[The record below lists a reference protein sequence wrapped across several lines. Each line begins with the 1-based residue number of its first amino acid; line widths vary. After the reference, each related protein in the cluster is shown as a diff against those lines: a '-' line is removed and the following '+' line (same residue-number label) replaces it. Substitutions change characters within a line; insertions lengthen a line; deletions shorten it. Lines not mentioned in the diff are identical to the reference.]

1 MGTKGAGRLADK
13 VVIVTGAARGQGE
26 AEARLFVAEG
36 ARVVFTDVL
45 EAEGAAVAASLPDDR
60 AAFRR
65 HDVTSEDDW
74 QAVAAEAVE
83 RFGRIDGLVNN
94 AAIHHVVPIV
104 DESADWFRRI
114 LDVNLVGTFL
124 GMRTVAP
131 IMKRTGGGAIVNISS
146 TAGLVGYH
154 GHGAY
159 GASKWG
165 VRGLTKVAA
174 LELGPDVRVSSVHPG
189 PIDTAMMGPRDRQFT
204 NPLARYGATSEV
216 AELVLFLLSDGA
228 SFVSG
233 AEITV
238 DGGSLAG
245 PPPAAHAVPLP
256 GGSS

>member
-1 MGTKGAGRLADK
+1 MGTNGAGRLADK

-45 EAEGAAVAASLPDDR
+45 EAEGKAVADSLPADR
-60 AAFRR
+60 AVFLT
-65 HDVTSEDDW
+65 HDVASEPGW
-74 QAVAAEAVE
+74 QAVAAETVE

-94 AAIHHVVPIV
+94 AAIHHIVPIV
-104 DESADWFRRI
+104 EETAEWFHRI

-124 GMRTVAP
+124 GMKTVAP
-131 IMKRTGGGAIVNISS
+131 VMQRQGGGSIVNISS

-174 LELGPDVRVSSVHPG
+174 LELGPTVRVSSVHPG
-189 PIDTAMMGPRDRQFT
+189 PIDTAMMGPKDRLFT

-245 PPPAAHAVPLP
+245 PPPAAHAIPLP
-256 GGSS
+256 EGRS

>member
-1 MGTKGAGRLADK
+1 MGTEGGGRLAGK
-13 VVIVTGAARGQGE
+13 VVIVTGGARGQGE

-36 ARVVFTDVL
+36 ASVVFTDVL
-45 EAEGAAVAASLPDDR
+45 EAEGRTVAESLPTDR
-60 AAFRR
+60 ACFRR
-65 HDVTSEDDW
+65 HDVASDDDW
-74 QAVAAEAVE
+74 AAVAAEAVE

-94 AAIHHVVPIV
+94 AAIHHSVPIL
-104 DESADWFRRI
+104 EETTDWFRRI
-114 LDVNLVGTFL
+114 LDVNLVGTFP

-131 IMKRTGGGAIVNISS
+131 IMKDQGAGAIVNISS

-174 LELGPDVRVSSVHPG
+174 LELGPEIRVMSVHPG

-216 AELVLFLLSDGA
+216 AELVLFLLSDAA

-245 PPPAAHAVPLP
+245 PPPSAHAIPLP
-256 GGSS
+256 GGGS

>member
-1 MGTKGAGRLADK
+1 MGTEGGGRLADK

-45 EAEGAAVAASLPDDR
+45 EAEGKAVADSLPADR
-60 AAFRR
+60 AVFRT
-65 HDVTSEDDW
+65 HDVASEDGW
-74 QAVAAEAVE
+74 QAVVAEALD
-83 RFGRIDGLVNN
+83 RFGRVDGLVNN
-94 AAIHHVVPIV
+94 AAIHHIMPIL
-104 DESADWFRRI
+104 DETTDWFRRI
-114 LDVNLVGTFL
+114 IDVNLIGTFL
-124 GMRTVAP
+124 GIQAVAP
-131 IMKRTGGGAIVNISS
+131 VMKAQGAGSIVNISS

-174 LELGPDVRVSSVHPG
+174 LELGPEIRVSSVHPG
-189 PIDTAMMGPRDRQFT
+189 PIDTAMMGPKDRLFT
-204 NPLARYGATSEV
+204 NPLARYGATDEV

-245 PPPAAHAVPLP
+245 PPPAAHAIPLP
-256 GGSS
+256 GARS

>member
-1 MGTKGAGRLADK
+1 MGTEGAGRLADK
-13 VVIVTGAARGQGE
+13 VVIVTGGARGQGE

-36 ARVVFTDVL
+36 ARVLFTDVL
-45 EAEGAAVAASLPDDR
+45 EAEGKAVADSLPADR
-60 AAFRR
+60 AAFRH
-65 HDVTSEDDW
+65 HDVSSEDDW
-74 QAVAAEAVE
+74 QAVAAEALE
-83 RFGRIDGLVNN
+83 RYGRIDGLVNN

-104 DESADWFRRI
+104 EETTEWFRRI
-114 LDVNLVGTFL
+114 LDVNLIGTFL
-124 GMRTVAP
+124 GMKTVGP
-131 IMKRTGGGAIVNISS
+131 IMKRQGAGSIVNISS
-146 TAGLVGYH
+146 TAGLQGYH

-174 LELGPDVRVSSVHPG
+174 LELGPEVRVTSVHPG
-189 PIDTAMMGPRDRQFT
+189 PIDTAMMGPKDRRFT

-216 AELVLFLLSDGA
+216 AELVVFLLSDAA

-245 PPPAAHAVPLP
+245 PPPGAHAITLP
-256 GGSS
+256 GGGS

>member
-1 MGTKGAGRLADK
+1 
-13 VVIVTGAARGQGE
+13 
-26 AEARLFVAEG
+26 
-36 ARVVFTDVL
+36 VVFTDVL
-45 EAEGAAVAASLPDDR
+45 EAEGKAVADSLPADR
-60 AAFRR
+60 AVFRT
-65 HDVTSEDDW
+65 HDVASEDDW
-74 QAVAAEAVE
+74 QAVVAETVE
-83 RFGRIDGLVNN
+83 RFGRVDGLVNN

-104 DESADWFRRI
+104 DETTDWFRRI

-131 IMKRTGGGAIVNISS
+131 AMKANGGGSIVNISS

-174 LELGPDVRVSSVHPG
+174 LELGPDIRVSSVHPG
-189 PIDTAMMGPRDRQFT
+189 PIDTSMMGPKDRVFT

-245 PPPAAHAVPLP
+245 PPPGAHATPRPP
-256 GGSS
+256 GGRP

>member
-1 MGTKGAGRLADK
+1 MGTEGGGRLADK
-13 VVIVTGAARGQGE
+13 VVIVTGGARGQGE

-36 ARVVFTDVL
+36 AKVLFTDVL
-45 EAEGAAVAASLPDDR
+45 EAEGKAVAGSLPEDR

-65 HDVTSEDDW
+65 HDVSSEDDW

-83 RFGRIDGLVNN
+83 RWGRIDGLVNN

-104 DESADWFRRI
+104 EETTDWFRRI

-124 GMRTVAP
+124 GLRTVAP
-131 IMKRTGGGAIVNISS
+131 IMQGQGAGSIVNISS
-146 TAGLVGYH
+146 TAGLVGYQ

-174 LELGPDVRVSSVHPG
+174 IELGPEVRVNSVHPG

-216 AELVLFLLSDGA
+216 AELVVFLLSDAA

-238 DGGSLAG
+238 DGGSMAG
-245 PPPAAHAVPLP
+245 PPPGTHAVTPP
-256 GGSS
+256 GSGS

>member
-1 MGTKGAGRLADK
+1 
-13 VVIVTGAARGQGE
+13 VIVTGAARGQGE

-45 EAEGAAVAASLPDDR
+45 EPEGKAVAESLPGDR
-60 AAFRR
+60 AVFRR
-65 HDVTSEDDW
+65 HDVSSADDW
-74 QAVAAEAVE
+74 AAVVSEALD
-83 RFGRIDGLVNN
+83 RFGRLDGLVNN

-104 DESADWFRRI
+104 EETTEWFRRI
-114 LDVNLVGTFL
+114 LDVNLIGTFL
-124 GMRTVAP
+124 GIQAVAP
-131 IMKRTGGGAIVNISS
+131 VMKRQGAGSIVNISS

-174 LELGPDVRVSSVHPG
+174 LELGPEIRVCSVHPG
-189 PIDTAMMGPRDRQFT
+189 PIDTAMMGPKDRQFT

-216 AELVLFLLSDGA
+216 AELVLFLLSDA
-228 SFVSG
+228 SSFMSG

-245 PPPAAHAVPLP
+245 PPPSAHAVPLP
-256 GGSS
+256 GARP